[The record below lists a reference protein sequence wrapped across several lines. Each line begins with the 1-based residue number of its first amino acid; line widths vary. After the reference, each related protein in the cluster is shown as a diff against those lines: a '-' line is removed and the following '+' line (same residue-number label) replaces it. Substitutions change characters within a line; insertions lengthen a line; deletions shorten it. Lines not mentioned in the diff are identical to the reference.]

1 MIYVGIDWAD
11 NHHDILITDDSAKT
25 LDQFRIDHTCDGF
38 ALLHSHLANHQ
49 TSPSLVLI
57 AIETSRGLLVHELLQ
72 KGYTVYAINPKAV
85 NRYKDRHVLSKA
97 KSDALDALSLGHL
110 LRTDRHLFQPLK
122 PLPEDY
128 RLLDRLCSDLRK
140 VVDEKSRVTNQV
152 ISCLKEFYPKALETF
167 SLNSQIFI
175 DFLKTFPDH
184 GTLSACTKKAFL
196 TFLKKHRYPYPTKA
210 EELWKTIQSPTLQPD
225 RVIARSGKL
234 RLGMLLDQL
243 ENLKEHITHYE
254 QEIRAILD
262 NLPESNPIKSL
273 PGVGERLAPELV
285 ATLGPNSK
293 DSHHRFQ
300 AAAEIA
306 KLSGCV
312 PVVRQSGKWE
322 KVSLRYACV
331 KSLRRTFHDWAFA
344 SINYSSW
351 ARAFYDYHKDKNQ
364 SHCTILR
371 NLGKKWIKIL
381 FAVWSKG
388 TSYDEALHIQNL
400 KAKNVPWAMAL

>member
-293 DSHHRFQ
+293 DGHHRFQ